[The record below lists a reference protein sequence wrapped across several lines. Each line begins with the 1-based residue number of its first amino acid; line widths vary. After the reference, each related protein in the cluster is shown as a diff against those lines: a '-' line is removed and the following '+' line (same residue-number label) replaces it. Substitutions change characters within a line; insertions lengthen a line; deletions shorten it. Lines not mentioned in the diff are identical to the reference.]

1 MTVASQPAGRQKL
14 PLDGVRVLELSHI
27 VAGPSGGLILGD
39 LGADVIKIEH
49 PDTGDTARSHSNNG
63 STFYT
68 FNRNKK
74 YLALDLRKPA
84 GKKIFEQLVAKS
96 DVVFDNFVPGALRR
110 LGLDYEWG
118 RSINPRII
126 YCSIKGFLPGPF
138 GDRPFLDELA
148 QMAGGLAYLTGL
160 KDQPMR
166 AGASITDI
174 GAATYGVIGILAAL
188 YRRERTGLGDYIEA
202 GLYETVVFWVS
213 QYITGAQMTGT
224 NPPPRG
230 ARSSGMGA
238 TMGWGVYQLFPTR
251 DAKQIFIAV
260 TGNRHWAGLCDAL
273 EFHDWKASPEFNSN
287 RKRGAQKPR
296 IAERVKEAVERLTYD
311 EIAGRLYKALVP
323 FSPVNTPLDLIDE
336 RHLNEGRGW
345 MHVNVGDQHF
355 KVPKLPL
362 ELGGTT
368 GFEVREQPGCLGE
381 HTDSILA
388 ALGYSEPEIQA
399 LKSERVVLRSDR
411 MLNTEAVFEV
421 TGVSGN

>member
-1 MTVASQPAGRQKL
+1 MAVNNPPPGRQKL
-14 PLDGVRVLELSHI
+14 PLEGVRVLELSHI

-49 PDTGDTARSHSNNG
+49 PDTGDTARSHSNSG
-63 STFYT
+63 QTFYS

-74 YLALDLRKPA
+74 YLALDLRKPD

-96 DVVFDNFVPGALRR
+96 DVVFDNFVPGALHR

-118 RSINPRII
+118 RRVNPRII
-126 YCSIKGFLPGPF
+126 YCSVKGFLPGPY

-174 GAATYGVIGILAAL
+174 GAATYGVIGILSAL
-188 YRRERTGLGDYIEA
+188 YRRERTGEGDYIEA
-202 GLYETVVFWVS
+202 GLYETIVFWVS
-213 QYITGAQMTGT
+213 QYITAAQMTGT
-224 NPPPRG
+224 NVPPRG

-273 EFHDWKASPEFNSN
+273 KFDDWKDAPEFSNN

-296 IAERVKEAVERLTYD
+296 IAERVKQAVETLTYD
-311 EIAGRLYKALVP
+311 EIAARLYKALVP
-323 FSPVNTPLDLIDE
+323 YSPVNTPLDLIDE
-336 RHLNEGRGW
+336 KHLNEGRRW
-345 MHVNVGDQHF
+345 MHLNVGNEHL
-355 KVPKLPL
+355 KLPKLPIDM
-362 ELGGTT
+362 GRTT
-368 GFEVREQPGCLGE
+368 EFDVREQPGCLGE

-388 ALGYSEPEIQA
+388 TLGYSEQEIQA
-399 LKSERVVLRSDR
+399 LKSERVVLRSNR
-411 MLNTEAVFEV
+411 MLNTEAREE
-421 TGVSGN
+421 